1 MYCRRD
7 LVSAAEVWAGAKV
20 LHCLFQ
26 QKSDQKEEI
35 PMTNKINTVVHW
47 YPETNGKLQ
56 VLDVLGDEYL
66 ATNNSSSQD
75 NYLE

>member
-7 LVSAAEVWAGAKV
+7 LVSAAEVWTGSYV

-35 PMTNKINTVVHW
+35 PMTNKINTVIH
-47 YPETNGKLQ
+47 
-56 VLDVLGDEYL
+56 
-66 ATNNSSSQD
+66 
-75 NYLE
+75 